1 MFFWWIKMKKAS
13 SFNFQVLIEIQVRVA
28 DIFKKP
34 YVPDD
39 VTTLHIF
46 TCTRSKTI
54 SIVEKSPQ
62 LSSFSLWLEQFSV
75 AAYCHFAAKTLVCT
89 L

>member
-1 MFFWWIKMKKAS
+1 MKKAS
-13 SFNFQVLIEIQVRVA
+13 SFNFQVLIEIQMRVA

-62 LSSFSLWLEQFSV
+62 LSSFSL
-75 AAYCHFAAKTLVCT
+75 
-89 L
+89 

>member
-1 MFFWWIKMKKAS
+1 MKKAS
-13 SFNFQVLIEIQVRVA
+13 SFNFQVLIGIQMRVA

-46 TCTRSKTI
+46 TCTRSIYCGKI
-54 SIVEKSPQ
+54 STA
-62 LSSFSLWLEQFSV
+62 F
-75 AAYCHFAAKTLVCT
+75 
-89 L
+89 